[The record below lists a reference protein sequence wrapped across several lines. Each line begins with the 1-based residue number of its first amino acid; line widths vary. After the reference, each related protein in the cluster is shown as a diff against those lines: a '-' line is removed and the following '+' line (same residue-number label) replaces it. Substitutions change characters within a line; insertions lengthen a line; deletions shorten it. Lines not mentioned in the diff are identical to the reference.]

1 MLSLNF
7 AQVTRKILIVS
18 NDPKQRRVMLGLKTL
33 GYDTVL
39 AQSGDEAL
47 ELAVAHAPDLIML
60 DVVLPD
66 MDGLEAARRIREHPT
81 TCFIPILAVT
91 GRSLSEERRQSLED
105 GCEDYI
111 YKPLARALLVS
122 RVEKLL
128 A

>member
-1 MLSLNF
+1 MLNLNF
-7 AQVTRKILIVS
+7 IQVTRKILIVA
-18 NDPKQRRVMLGLKTL
+18 NDPRQRRIMLGLKNL

-39 AQSGDEAL
+39 AETGREAL

-60 DVVLPD
+60 DLTLPD

-81 TCFIPILAVT
+81 TCFIPILAIT
-91 GRSLSEERRQSLED
+91 GRSLTEERKRSLED

-111 YKPLARALLVS
+111 YKPLARSLLVS